1 MISINPEEVGNPKIH
16 HYLLGA
22 IGPRPICLASTIDN
36 NGVPNLAPFSF
47 FNVFSSNPP
56 VAIFSPARSGRTGKQ
71 KDTYNNV
78 KENSEVVINVV
89 THSIVEKVSLS
100 SSPYSPEIDEF
111 VKSGFTPI
119 KSELIKP
126 FRVKESPVQLEC
138 KVFNVIELGETGGAG
153 NLILCNILRIHIDE
167 NILDENSMI
176 DQRKIDLVSRMGG
189 NWYCRADENS
199 MFEITKPIT
208 TCGVGYDLIPKDI
221 LSSNVLD
228 SNELAKLAG
237 IEEIPDETQVNEYKL
252 IELCDIFLKYDK
264 QDDKLKT
271 ELHILAKNYL
281 KEDKIKQAWMTLLA
295 FN

>member
-1 MISINPEEVGNPKIH
+1 
-16 HYLLGA
+16 
-22 IGPRPICLASTIDN
+22 
-36 NGVPNLAPFSF
+36 
-47 FNVFSSNPP
+47 
-56 VAIFSPARSGRTGKQ
+56 
-71 KDTYNNV
+71 
-78 KENSEVVINVV
+78 
-89 THSIVEKVSLS
+89 
-100 SSPYSPEIDEF
+100 
-111 VKSGFTPI
+111 
-119 KSELIKP
+119 
-126 FRVKESPVQLEC
+126 
-138 KVFNVIELGETGGAG
+138 
-153 NLILCNILRIHIDE
+153 
-167 NILDENSMI
+167 
-176 DQRKIDLVSRMGG
+176 MGG

-237 IEEIPDETQVNEYKL
+237 IEEIPDENQVNEYKL